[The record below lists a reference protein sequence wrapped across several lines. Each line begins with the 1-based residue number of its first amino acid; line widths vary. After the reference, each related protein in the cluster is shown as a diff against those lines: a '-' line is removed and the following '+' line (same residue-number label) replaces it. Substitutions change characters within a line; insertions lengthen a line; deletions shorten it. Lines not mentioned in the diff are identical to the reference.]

1 MIPKHR
7 VPTHPGEI
15 LLEEFLRPLGITQVG
30 FARHLGVPLQRI
42 NEIVRG
48 KRGVTPETAW
58 LLAQALDTTPEF
70 WVNLQAMRDLAASR
84 PARKLSAMRR
94 AG

>member
-7 VPTHPGEI
+7 IPTHPGEI
-15 LLEEFLRPLGITQVG
+15 LLEEFLRPLGLTQVR
-30 FARHLGVPLQRI
+30 FARHLGIPLQRV

-48 KRGVTPETAW
+48 KRGITPETAW
-58 LLAQALDTTPEF
+58 LLAQALGTSPEF
-70 WVNLQAMRDLAASR
+70 WVNLQSAHDLAASR
-84 PARKLSAMRR
+84 PARRLPTVRR